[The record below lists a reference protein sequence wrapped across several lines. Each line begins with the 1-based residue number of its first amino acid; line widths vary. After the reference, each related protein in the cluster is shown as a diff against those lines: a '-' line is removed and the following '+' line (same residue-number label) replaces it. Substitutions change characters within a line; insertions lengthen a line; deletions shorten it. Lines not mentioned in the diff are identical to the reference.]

1 MVAKSLK
8 RWAGPF
14 AEFGFALGLLY
25 VLDRALRT
33 LGSAWGIFPY
43 EFFLQ
48 PVALKPLLAPAL
60 AKNLQ
65 AELLVPAHPLLNS
78 VLAPQAVV
86 QDRLQR
92 GAHCV
97 AALRKAELLG
107 YAWWCSH
114 EYAEQEV
121 GCVFE
126 LPAGAPAVFDFDVHV
141 PPAHRMGLGFMA
153 VWHVF
158 MEQLRSAGTT
168 HSYSRISRFNLAS
181 RRAHMRMGAAPIG
194 RVVFVRAGSLNLAFF
209 PRFPFLQAAFGPGC
223 RLRLHLG
230 AHGVQW

>member
-141 PPAHRMGLGFMA
+141 PPAHRMGLG
-153 VWHVF
+153 
-158 MEQLRSAGTT
+158 
-168 HSYSRISRFNLAS
+168 
-181 RRAHMRMGAAPIG
+181 AAPIG

-209 PRFPFLQAAFGPGC
+209 SRFPFLQAAFGPGC